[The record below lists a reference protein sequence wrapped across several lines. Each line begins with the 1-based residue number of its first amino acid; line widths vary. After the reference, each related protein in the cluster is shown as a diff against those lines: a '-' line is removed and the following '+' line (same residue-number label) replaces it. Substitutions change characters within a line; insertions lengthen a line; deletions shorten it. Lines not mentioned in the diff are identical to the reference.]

1 MSEYEGVLRL
11 PEDESGVR
19 VHLDLE
25 GERILIR
32 AGDMVIG
39 DWNLGDVRITAT
51 DAGFRLR
58 VEGEEVV
65 LAVDR
70 DAELA
75 IELGLRSAPPLL
87 RRRMAALLRER

>member
-1 MSEYEGVLRL
+1 MSEYDGVLRL

-19 VHLDLE
+19 VHLDLD
-25 GERILIR
+25 GERLLIR
-32 AGDMVIG
+32 SGDVVIG
-39 DWNLGDVRITAT
+39 DWSLDDVRVTAT

-58 VEGEEVV
+58 AEGEEVI

-75 IELGLRSAPPLL
+75 VELGLRSAPPLL
-87 RRRMAALLRER
+87 RRRMAALLRDR